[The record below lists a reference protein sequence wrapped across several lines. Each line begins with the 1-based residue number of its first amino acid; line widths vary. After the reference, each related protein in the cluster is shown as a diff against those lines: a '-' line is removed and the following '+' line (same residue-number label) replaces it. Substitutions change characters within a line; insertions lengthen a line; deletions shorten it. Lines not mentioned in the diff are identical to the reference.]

1 MSASNTIDEIWRSY
15 QITLDCLKIANRSI
29 VNNDI
34 GSLEK
39 TGFIGS
45 PHDEAKRQIMQ
56 SRSNADDYVILSLW
70 ASFERTLLSY
80 VQSESNRI
88 LTEPT
93 TNFTYSVHQKIDNEI
108 EYWRVDDIL
117 NIFKTIIS
125 PDLIGQAK
133 QVKKYRD
140 WIAHRNIKKGSPQ
153 NVPPQTAYI
162 ILSEILMQLTNHECF
177 QTSIQTA

>member
-1 MSASNTIDEIWRSY
+1 MSASNTVDDIWRSY
-15 QITLDCLKIANRSI
+15 QITLDCLKIANHSI

-34 GSLEK
+34 SSLAK

-45 PHDEAKRQIMQ
+45 PQDEAKRQIME

-80 VQSESNRI
+80 VQGESNRI
-88 LTEPT
+88 LAEPT
-93 TNFTYSVHQKIDNEI
+93 TNFTRSVHQKIDDEI

-140 WIAHRNIKKGSPQ
+140 WVAHRNIKKGSPP
-153 NVPPQTAYI
+153 NVPPQTAYT
-162 ILSEILMQLTNHECF
+162 ILSEILKQLTNHACF
-177 QTSIQTA
+177 QTSIQAA

>member
-1 MSASNTIDEIWRSY
+1 MSASNTIDDIWRSY
-15 QITLDCLKIANRSI
+15 QITLDCLKIAKRSI

-39 TGFIGS
+39 TGFIGF
-45 PHDEAKRQIMQ
+45 HQDEAKRQIME
-56 SRSNADDYVILSLW
+56 SRANADDYVILSLW
-70 ASFERTLLSY
+70 AAFERVLLLY

-88 LTEPT
+88 LTGAT
-93 TNFTYSVHQKIDNEI
+93 THFTYSVHQKIDDEI

-117 NIFKTIIS
+117 NIFKSIIS
-125 PDLIGQAK
+125 SDLIGQAK

-140 WIAHRNIKKGSPQ
+140 WVAHKNIKKGSPQ

-162 ILSEILMQLTNHECF
+162 ILSEILRQLTNHECF
-177 QTSIQTA
+177 QTA